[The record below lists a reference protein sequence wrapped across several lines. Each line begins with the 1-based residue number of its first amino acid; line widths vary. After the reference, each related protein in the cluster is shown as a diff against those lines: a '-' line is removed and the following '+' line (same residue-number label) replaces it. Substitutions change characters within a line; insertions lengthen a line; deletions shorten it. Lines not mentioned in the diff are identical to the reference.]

1 MKQILLT
8 LIYWFKVLFTYSDFY
23 PTSRTVEYTSRNC
36 LVNFNIFGMGFP
48 KPTVPKDSTDI
59 LTRINYYYGNAPYTY
74 ITRKLDPEWPPRK
87 QGMNFT
93 LPIREAHLVDDNGK
107 PFAEVTAAVKKV
119 AGPYG
124 DFFGEDVRVCDIFP
138 KGVTLKVTNI
148 MNQHKVYSSSDTLLA
163 K

>member
-36 LVNFNIFGMGFP
+36 LVNVNMFGLGFP
-48 KPTVPKDSTDI
+48 KSKIPNGSTDI

-87 QGMNFT
+87 REMCFN
-93 LPIREAHLVDDNGK
+93 LPIREAHLVDDNDN
-107 PFAEVTAAVKKV
+107 PFADVTNAVKKV

-124 DFFGEDVRVCDIFP
+124 DFFGEDVRVNDIFP
-138 KGVTLKVTNI
+138 NGVSVKVTNI
-148 MNQHKVYSSSDTLLA
+148 MNQHTVYSSSDTLLA